1 MENNASGRCGVER
14 KGIKME
20 WCEKIYEEWR
30 SEEGLR
36 RLERAAAVLI
46 LLVLAV
52 IGIEDESSGIPE
64 LTDGYPVVIGAGA
77 AGSALSG
84 SGAALS
90 DIAPAAIHGADEI
103 LCKDIKTTFESIS
116 GEVSVKPEKA
126 LKAEAGTGEIPTV
139 TPVPEEPKPSVPV
152 ISIPETA
159 VPVLPEDET
168 TPAFPV
174 EEFPE
179 ENLPEESVPENS
191 TSIINGFL
199 VDSSGMLCG
208 IADPAV
214 ISDGYLVL
222 PAEGCTGISVSAF
235 ADASALITEIYI
247 PANIT
252 RIEEGAFACLS
263 CLEWLEAEGSDACFT
278 EDGVLFSENGTCIL
292 GFPSA
297 RTGSYKVP
305 QRVTRF
311 AADAFA
317 AAQIETLDAV
327 GCSLSDTGNLP
338 SSIRLLLSEDLA
350 G

>member
-1 MENNASGRCGVER
+1 
-14 KGIKME
+14 ME

-46 LLVLAV
+46 LLLLAV
-52 IGIEDESSGIPE
+52 IGIKDENTGIPE
-64 LTDGYPVVIGAGA
+64 MKEEYPAETEAGA

-84 SGAALS
+84 TGAALP
-90 DIAPAAIHGADEI
+90 DMTPAAIQGADEI
-103 LCKDIKTTFESIS
+103 LSKDMKNTFESIP
-116 GEVSVKPEKA
+116 GELPVKPEKDV
-126 LKAEAGTGEIPTV
+126 KAEAGTAEIPTE
-139 TPVPEEPKPSVPV
+139 TPIPEEQKPSVPE

-159 VPVLPEDET
+159 VPVLPEEET
-168 TPAFPV
+168 TPEIPA
-174 EEFPE
+174 EELPE

-191 TSIINGFL
+191 TENINGFL
-199 VDSSGMLCG
+199 VDTDGMICG
-208 IADPAV
+208 IADTAV
-214 ISDGYLVL
+214 ISEGYLVL
-222 PAEGCTGISVSAF
+222 PAEGCTGISTSAF
-235 ADASALITEIYI
+235 ADAPELITEIYI

-263 CLEWLEAEGSDACFT
+263 SLEWLEAEGSDTCFT

-317 AAQIETLDAV
+317 TAQIETLTRV
-327 GCSLSDTGNLP
+327 GCSLTDTGNLP
-338 SSIRLLLSEDLA
+338 SSIRLLQSEDLA